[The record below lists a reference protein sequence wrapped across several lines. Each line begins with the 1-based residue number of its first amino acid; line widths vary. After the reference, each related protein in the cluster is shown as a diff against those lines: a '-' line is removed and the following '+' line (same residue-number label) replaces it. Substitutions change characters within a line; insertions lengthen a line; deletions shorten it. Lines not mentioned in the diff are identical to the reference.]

1 MKIETIKKF
10 FKYILMLFVIFFIT
24 FLSFS
29 SYYLFFERETK
40 EPEETGQI
48 CNIITEHYENRK
60 IFIVT
65 PKNTKNT
72 NLTIL
77 YFHGGSYIA
86 EATSDHW
93 EFIQKL
99 AVDSNAT
106 IIMPDYPL
114 APKNAYTD
122 VFDMLEPFYKE
133 LTTKIDVNNLIVMGD
148 SAGGGLAL
156 SLMEKIS
163 NNNGLIPEK
172 IILISPWLDARLNN
186 PEIEEVQKKDT
197 ELNKINL
204 QLAGLSYAGKDGIN
218 FYLASPIDGD
228 VSKLNN
234 ITIFIG
240 TNDILNPDVHLLQE
254 KAQNQGIIID
264 VKEYENAGHIWFIE
278 NNSSE
283 DIVTKGYN
291 DLLEVVNKQL

>member
-1 MKIETIKKF
+1 MKIKIAKKV
-10 FKYILMLFVIFFIT
+10 FKYILIFWVIFLIIA
-24 FLSFS
+24 LAFS
-29 SYYLFFERETK
+29 SYFLFFNRETTEPK
-40 EPEETGQI
+40 ESEQI
-48 CNIITEHYENRK
+48 CNISVEQYKNRK
-60 IFIVT
+60 IFIVK
-65 PKNTKNT
+65 PQNTENT
-72 NLTIL
+72 TLTIL

-93 EFIQKL
+93 KFIQKL

-114 APKNAYTD
+114 APKNTYTD
-122 VFDMLEPFYKE
+122 VFDMVEPFYKE

-148 SAGGGLAL
+148 SAGCGLAL

-163 NNNGLIPEK
+163 NNDGLIPEK

-186 PEIEEVQKKDT
+186 PEIDEVQKKDT

-204 QLAGLSYAGKDGIN
+204 QLAGLSYAGKDGIDS
-218 FYLASPIDGD
+218 YLASPIDGD
-228 VSKLNN
+228 VSKLTN
-234 ITIFIG
+234 ITILIG

-254 KAQNQGIIID
+254 KAQNQGIIVN

-283 DIVTKGYN
+283 ELIEKGYN
-291 DLLEVVNKQL
+291 DLLDMVKS